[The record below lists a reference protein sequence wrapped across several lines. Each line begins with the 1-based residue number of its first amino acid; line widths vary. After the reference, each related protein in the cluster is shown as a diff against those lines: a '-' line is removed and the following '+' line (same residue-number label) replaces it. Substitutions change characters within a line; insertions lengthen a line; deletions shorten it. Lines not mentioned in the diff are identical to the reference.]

1 MDLRAQRPS
10 RSVVTRL
17 RLGRAQ
23 LALWRPTWA
32 WVRGVVRAFVTSF
45 LALTASLWLL
55 PGVQVER
62 GAESVASL
70 AVLALAIGALLRPL
84 LTRLTVLTGVF
95 GLLVAGLLAQALIL
109 WLALSLVPTVRPFT
123 FGEVVLASWAAAVA
137 AACVNWLFDTS
148 SDEAFLGQLL
158 GRAVRRTP
166 EPGTEGPGLLVVQLD
181 GVSEPVLRQA
191 VAAGSM
197 PTLSRWIRS
206 GSHTLR
212 GWHTGIPATTPAAQ
226 AALLHGDDRTVP
238 GFRWYDKTRG
248 RLLTMSRPADVTE
261 VEAALSTGDGLLA
274 EGGASVSNIF
284 SGDAEVRRLTLSDA
298 RLPTRDSGTAS
309 FATTRFGFMRSIT
322 LFVGQMITEWHQA
335 RRQRMRGVEPRVHR
349 GGAFVLLRPLAT
361 VLLRDLNVSMV
372 AEQLT
377 LGAPVVFVR
386 LRRLRRG
393 GPPRRADAARV
404 AADPGEPRPRA
415 QPVRR
420 ARARRRPAV
429 RDRRAL
435 GPRPGAGRDVPP
447 ADRHHA
453 PGRGRRPH
461 DRRGR
466 RRDRRRALGRD
477 LDPGDHARRR
487 RRGRRPGGHPRRA
500 DRGPRRPRRTPPARR
515 ARQVAAR
522 RGGGGLRQPGP
533 PLRARDRGPVDAA
546 RRSRAC
552 TPSSSTASSSTSTSA
567 WSSPCSA
574 TATSPSRTRTG
585 GSTCGPATRAPHQ
598 RSGRSCTA
606 ATRWRSTA
614 AGPRPTSSTCPR
626 APTSATS
633 WCSPRTT
640 QRWARWRRSRSWS
653 ARTAASAAGRTRPS
667 CSTPATGTL
676 PRETLSGVG
685 LHHVLVGRL
694 AQLGLRAP
702 ALVPHVTAVQLVPLM
717 GLITD
722 LAVTWWGHW
731 SATVELGGLR
741 IAVYLLLV
749 DRLAHLRRWGASPD
763 DAACDVDV
771 GRRVAPARRPPA
783 RTVLCAGSPPTSRSS
798 VRPGPSGSSHAP
810 APATSAHSRRAAPST
825 SSASGSRHR
834 RPTRASDIRSTADQG
849 SRSASGSRPAAAP
862 AGTRATPA

>member
-248 RLLTMSRPADVTE
+248 RLLTMSRPADVAE

-377 LGAPVVFVR
+377 LGAPVVFVDFVDYDEVAHHAGPTR
-386 LRRLRRG
+386 PESLRTLENLDRVLNLFDELVHVVGRRYEIVVLSDHGQAQGATFRQLTGTTLQAVVDDLTIGEVVG
-393 GPPRRADAARV
+393 GTGDEPSDETWIPATMLAAGAVGVGRAVTRAARTAARADH
-404 AADPGEPRPRA
+404 
-415 QPVRR
+415 
-420 ARARRRPAV
+420 
-429 RDRRAL
+429 
-435 GPRPGAGRDVPP
+435 DV
-447 ADRHHA
+447 
-453 PGRGRRPH
+453 
-461 DRRGR
+461 
-466 RRDRRRALGRD
+466 
-477 LDPGDHARRR
+477 RR
-487 RRGRRPGGHPRRA
+487 RRGEPAGSPRDVVVAVSGSLAHLYVLGTEGRLTREEVERLHPQLVDGLVEHEHIGVVVTLLGNGDLAVEDAHGRVDLRPGDPGAESVIGQVVHGLDPLAQYGARAAADIVDLSARA
-500 DRGPRRPRRTPPARR
+500 DVGDVVVLAPHDEALGE
-515 ARQVAAR
+515 VAAFEELV
-522 RGGGGLRQPGP
+522 GSHGGLGGWQNQAFVLHPGDWN
-533 PLRARDRGPVDAA
+533 L
-546 RRSRAC
+546 
-552 TPSSSTASSSTSTSA
+552 
-567 WSSPCSA
+567 
-574 TATSPSRTRTG
+574 
-585 GSTCGPATRAPHQ
+585 
-598 RSGRSCTA
+598 
-606 ATRWRSTA
+606 
-614 AGPRPTSSTCPR
+614 PR
-626 APTSATS
+626 A
-633 WCSPRTT
+633 
-640 QRWARWRRSRSWS
+640 
-653 ARTAASAAGRTRPS
+653 
-667 CSTPATGTL
+667 
-676 PRETLSGVG
+676 TLSGVG

-702 ALVPHVTAVQLVPLM
+702 ALVPHDPAELVP
-717 GLITD
+717 
-722 LAVTWWGHW
+722 
-731 SATVELGGLR
+731 
-741 IAVYLLLV
+741 
-749 DRLAHLRRWGASPD
+749 
-763 DAACDVDV
+763 
-771 GRRVAPARRPPA
+771 
-783 RTVLCAGSPPTSRSS
+783 
-798 VRPGPSGSSHAP
+798 
-810 APATSAHSRRAAPST
+810 
-825 SSASGSRHR
+825 
-834 RPTRASDIRSTADQG
+834 
-849 SRSASGSRPAAAP
+849 
-862 AGTRATPA
+862 